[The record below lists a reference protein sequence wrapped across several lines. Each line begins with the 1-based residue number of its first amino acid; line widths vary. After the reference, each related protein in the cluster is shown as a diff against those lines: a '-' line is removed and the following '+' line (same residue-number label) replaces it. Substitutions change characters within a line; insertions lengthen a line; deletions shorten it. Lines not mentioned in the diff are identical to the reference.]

1 MKNTDDR
8 FAQNEITKSNLSS
21 RAGRV
26 LSHQNGYK
34 LKKDVKRDIENGI
47 IYPNNSKGF
56 NNKEFGFKTYE
67 EICRWVG
74 IDLQSLKKCPHCGR
88 VLFGFKEK

>member
-8 FAQNEITKSNLSS
+8 L
-21 RAGRV
+21 
-26 LSHQNGYK
+26 
-34 LKKDVKRDIENGI
+34 
-47 IYPNNSKGF
+47 
-56 NNKEFGFKTYE
+56 
-67 EICRWVG
+67 WVG